1 MTQGNSQLAC
11 ASRRLQRLTVA
22 AAVAAVVHASFCWQV
37 QQLDKESTWARQQV
51 ARLEPLV
58 QERQE
63 RLKEEMLGKL
73 KDLGNNLL
81 GKFGLSLDNFK
92 AEQDPGTGSYSIKF
106 QQ

>member
-1 MTQGNSQLAC
+1 MS
-11 ASRRLQRLTVA
+11 
-22 AAVAAVVHASFCWQV
+22 QV
-37 QQLDKESTWARQQV
+37 QQFDSKNTWAQQQV

-63 RLKEEMLGKL
+63 KLKEEMFSKL

-92 AEQDPGTGSYSIKF
+92 AEQDPATGSYNIKF
-106 QQ
+106 QQQ